1 MSNDNMK
8 KIQKWNPAIKNNKI
22 SSQYVTNLG
31 KKKIELLWEMS
42 DSRTGT
48 VKVQDELK
56 YVITPESKEIFIKKW
71 WGPVKRR

>member
-22 SSQYVTNLG
+22 SFQYVTNLG

-56 YVITPESKEIFIKKW
+56 YVITPESKEIFIKKMM
-71 WGPVKRR
+71 GTC

>member
-56 YVITPESKEIFIKKW
+56 YVITPESKEIFIKKMM
-71 WGPVKRR
+71 GTC

>member
-56 YVITPESKEIFIKKW
+56 YVITPESKEIFIKKMI
-71 WGPVKRR
+71 GTC

>member
-22 SSQYVTNLG
+22 SSQYVTNMG